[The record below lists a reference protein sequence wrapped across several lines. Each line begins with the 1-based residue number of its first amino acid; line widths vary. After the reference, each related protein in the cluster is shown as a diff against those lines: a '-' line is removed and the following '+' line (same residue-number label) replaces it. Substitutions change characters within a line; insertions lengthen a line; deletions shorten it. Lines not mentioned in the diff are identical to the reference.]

1 MDSRSVGVEEEFLLV
16 EPETGRP
23 KAVAGTVLQ
32 ASGPEAGTD
41 LEGELQQQQLETNSR
56 PCHSLEE
63 LHRELRRCRASA
75 ATAAGRAGAQ
85 VAALATF
92 PLPVDP
98 EPLRTTR
105 YERMAELFGLT
116 AHEQLTC
123 GCHVHVGISS
133 AEEGVA
139 VLDRAGPWLATLLAL
154 SGNSPFWQ
162 GRDSEYVSFR
172 YQVWGRWPSSGPTR
186 PFGTSRA
193 YRETI
198 EQMVASGTL
207 IDPGMVYF
215 DARLSERYPTVE
227 IRIADVCLRAEDA
240 VLIAA
245 LARALVE
252 TEARSWREGKPMQA
266 TRTEVLR
273 LAAWRA
279 SRSGLDDALLHP
291 VTGKPEAA
299 TAVVE
304 MLLDHCREALTD
316 AGDADTVAGLLAA
329 LLARGNGASFQRAAY
344 RRSGRLPDV
353 ISSAVA
359 VTASAR

>member
-63 LHRELRRCRASA
+63 LQRELHRCRASA
-75 ATAAGRAGAQ
+75 ATAADRAGAQ
-85 VAALATF
+85 VAALATL

-98 EPLRTTR
+98 QPLRSSR

-123 GCHVHVGISS
+123 GCHVHIEISS

-139 VLDRAGPWLATLLAL
+139 VLDRARPWLATLLAL

-162 GRDSEYVSFR
+162 GRDSDYASFR
-172 YQVWGRWPSSGPTR
+172 YQVWGRWPSSGPAE

-207 IDPGMVYF
+207 IDAGMVYF
-215 DARLSERYPTVE
+215 DARLSERYPTLE

-252 TEARSWREGKPMQA
+252 TEARSWRAGMPVRQ

-273 LAAWRA
+273 LAGWRA
-279 SRSGLDDALLHP
+279 SRSGLDGALLHP
-291 VTGKPEAA
+291 ATGKPEAA
-299 TAVVE
+299 SAVVG
-304 MLLDHCREALTD
+304 MLIDHCREALAD

-344 RRSGRLPDV
+344 RRSGRLADV

-359 VTASAR
+359 VTGSAR